1 MFNKINVYSEIG
13 ELKKVLV
20 HTPGQE
26 IDYLTPQRLDE
37 LLFSAILD
45 PVRAREEHKEF
56 IKILESEGV
65 EVVQLSE
72 LAAEAYDESS
82 AEVKDAFIEKWL
94 DESLPVLSS
103 ENRKIVKEYVLN
115 IQKNTNTVAMIRK
128 MMAGILAREVGVE
141 SKVEL
146 IVDPMPNLYF
156 TRDPFA
162 SVGNGVTIHHMFR
175 PTRRRETIF
184 AELIFHHHK
193 DYKDTPVYYERNFK
207 NPIEGGD
214 VFIYNDKTLVV
225 GVSERTDHDAIQ
237 KLAENIKNNSE
248 ITFEKIYA
256 INVPKMSNLMHL
268 DTWLTMLDVDK
279 FLYST
284 NMLDVLQIWEI
295 DLKQPSIQWKEINE
309 PLADFLSS
317 VIGKPATLIP
327 VAGVGATQIEIDV
340 ETNFDATNYL
350 VIRPGVVI
358 GYDRN
363 RKTNE
368 ALIKAGIKVH
378 SWNGDQLSLGMGSA
392 RCMSMPLYREALKK

>member
-56 IKILESEGV
+56 IRILESEGV

-72 LAAEAYDESS
+72 LAAQAYDESS
-82 AEVKDAFIEKWL
+82 EEVKNAFIEKWL
-94 DESLPVLSS
+94 EESLPVLSG
-103 ENRKIVKEYVLN
+103 ENRKIVKEYVLK
-115 IQKNTNTVAMIRK
+115 IQKTDGTVAMIRK

-141 SKVEL
+141 SEVEL

-162 SVGNGVTIHHMFR
+162 SVGNGVTIHRMYR

-193 DYKDTPVYYERNFK
+193 DYKDTPVYYEREFK
-207 NPIEGGD
+207 DHIEGGD
-214 VFIYNDKTLVV
+214 VFLYNDKTLVV

-237 KLAENIKNNSE
+237 KLAENIKNNPE

-268 DTWLTMLDVDK
+268 DTWLTMLDTDK

-295 DLKQPSIQWKEINE
+295 DLKQPKIEWKEINE

-317 VIGKPATLIP
+317 VIGKEATLIP
-327 VAGVGATQIEIDV
+327 VAGEGATQIEIDV

-368 ALIKAGIKVH
+368 ALTKAGIKVY

-392 RCMSMPLYREALKK
+392 RCMSMPLYREAVKK

>member
-13 ELKKVLV
+13 TLKKVLV

-45 PVRAREEHKEF
+45 PIRARDEHQKF
-56 IKILESEGV
+56 IEILKSEGV

-72 LAAEAYDESS
+72 LTAEAYNAAS
-82 AEVKDAFIEKWL
+82 AEAKEAFINKWL
-94 DESLPVLSS
+94 DESIPALSDA
-103 ENRKIVKEYVLN
+103 NRKVVYNYLKGMEKDTVK
-115 IQKNTNTVAMIRK
+115 MIRK
-128 MMAGILAREVGVE
+128 MMAGILAREVNVE
-141 SKVEL
+141 SSVEL

-162 SVGNGVTIHHMFR
+162 SVGNGITLHHMFR

-184 AELIFHHHK
+184 ADLIFSQHP
-193 DYKDTPVYYERNFK
+193 DYKTTPKYYDRSMNYS
-207 NPIEGGD
+207 IEGGD
-214 VFIYNDKTLVV
+214 VFIYNEKTLVV
-225 GVSERTDHDAIQ
+225 GVSERTEKDAIQ
-237 KLAENIKNNSE
+237 TLAESIKNNSE
-248 ITFEKIYA
+248 VKFETIYA

-268 DTWLTMLDVDK
+268 DTWLTMLDYDK
-279 FLYST
+279 FLYSP
-284 NMLDVLQIWEI
+284 NMMGVLKIWKI
-295 DLKQPSIQWKEINE
+295 DLKASKIEWHEINE
-309 PLADFLSS
+309 PLTNFLSS
-317 VIGKPATLIP
+317 VIGKEATLVP
-327 VAGVGATQIEIDV
+327 VAGEGATQIDIDV

-350 VIRPGVVI
+350 VIKPGVVV

-368 ALIKAGIKVH
+368 ALTKAGIKVH

-392 RCMSMPLYREALKK
+392 RCMSMPLYREPADKK

>member
-1 MFNKINVYSEIG
+1 MYDKINVYSEIG
-13 ELKKVLV
+13 KLKKVLV

-45 PVRAREEHKEF
+45 PIRAREEHKEF
-56 IKILESEGV
+56 IKLLESQGV
-65 EVVQLSE
+65 EVVQLSD
-72 LAAEAYDESS
+72 LTADTYKAASS
-82 AEVKDAFIEKWL
+82 DAKEKFIQQWL
-94 DESLPVLSS
+94 DEAIPVLSK
-103 ENRKIVKEYVLN
+103 ENREIVYKYLKSMENEPV
-115 IQKNTNTVAMIRK
+115 KMIRK
-128 MMAGILAREVGVE
+128 MMAGILAREVNVN

-175 PTRRRETIF
+175 ETRRRETIF
-184 AELIFHHHK
+184 CNFIFNNHPEYKTTPKYYSRELK
-193 DYKDTPVYYERNFK
+193 PT
-207 NPIEGGD
+207 IEGGD
-214 VFIYNDKTLVV
+214 VFLYNEKTLVV
-225 GVSERTDHDAIQ
+225 GVSERTEHDAIQ
-237 KLAENIKNNSE
+237 TLAENVKANPDVK
-248 ITFEKIYA
+248 FETIYA

-268 DTWLTMLDVDK
+268 DTWLTMLDHDK

-284 NMLDVLQIWEI
+284 NMMDVLKIWKI
-295 DLKQPSIQWKEINE
+295 DLTSSKIEWKEINE

-317 VIGKPATLIP
+317 IIGKKATLIP
-327 VAGVGATQIEIDV
+327 VAGHGATQIDIDV

-350 VIRPGVVI
+350 VVSPGVVV

-368 ALIKAGIKVH
+368 ALKQAGITVL

-392 RCMSMPLYREALKK
+392 RCMSMPLYREAIDKK

>member
-13 ELKKVLV
+13 TLKKVLV

-45 PVRAREEHKEF
+45 PIRAREEHQKF
-56 IKILESEGV
+56 IEILKSEGV

-72 LAAEAYDESS
+72 LTAEAYNAAS
-82 AEVKDAFIEKWL
+82 AEAKEAFINKWL
-94 DESLPVLSS
+94 DESIPSLSDA
-103 ENRKIVKEYVLN
+103 NRKVVYNYLKGMEKDTVK
-115 IQKNTNTVAMIRK
+115 MIRK
-128 MMAGILAREVGVE
+128 MMAGILAREVNVE
-141 SKVEL
+141 SSVEL

-162 SVGNGVTIHHMFR
+162 SVGNGITLHHMFR

-184 AELIFHHHK
+184 ADLIFSQHP
-193 DYKDTPVYYERNFK
+193 DYKTTPKYYDRSMNYS
-207 NPIEGGD
+207 IEGGD
-214 VFIYNDKTLVV
+214 VFIYNEKTLVV
-225 GVSERTDHDAIQ
+225 GVSERTEKDAIQ
-237 KLAENIKNNSE
+237 TLAESIKNNSE
-248 ITFEKIYA
+248 VKFETIYA

-268 DTWLTMLDVDK
+268 DTWLTMLDYDK
-279 FLYST
+279 FLYSP
-284 NMLDVLQIWEI
+284 NMMGVLKIWKI
-295 DLKQPSIQWKEINE
+295 DLKASKIEWNEINE
-309 PLADFLSS
+309 PLTNFLSS
-317 VIGKPATLIP
+317 VIGKEATLVP
-327 VAGVGATQIEIDV
+327 VAGEGATQIDIDV

-350 VIRPGVVI
+350 VIKPGVVV

-368 ALIKAGIKVH
+368 ALTKAGIKVH

-392 RCMSMPLYREALKK
+392 RCMSMPLYREPADKK

>member
-13 ELKKVLV
+13 TLKKVLV

-45 PVRAREEHKEF
+45 PIRAREEHQKF
-56 IKILESEGV
+56 IEILKSEGV

-72 LAAEAYDESS
+72 LTAEAYNAAS
-82 AEVKDAFIEKWL
+82 AEAKEAFINKWL
-94 DESLPVLSS
+94 DESIPALSDA
-103 ENRKIVKEYVLN
+103 NRKVVYNYLKGMEKDTVK
-115 IQKNTNTVAMIRK
+115 MIRK
-128 MMAGILAREVGVE
+128 MMAGILAREVNVE
-141 SKVEL
+141 SSVEL

-162 SVGNGVTIHHMFR
+162 SVGNGITLHHMFR

-184 AELIFHHHK
+184 ADLIFSQHP
-193 DYKDTPVYYERNFK
+193 DYKTTPKYYDRSMNYS
-207 NPIEGGD
+207 IEGGD
-214 VFIYNDKTLVV
+214 VFIYNEKTLVV
-225 GVSERTDHDAIQ
+225 GVSERTEKDAIQ
-237 KLAENIKNNSE
+237 TLAESIKNNSE
-248 ITFEKIYA
+248 VKFETIYA

-268 DTWLTMLDVDK
+268 DTWLTMLDYDK
-279 FLYST
+279 FLYSP
-284 NMLDVLQIWEI
+284 NMMGVLKIWKI
-295 DLKQPSIQWKEINE
+295 DLKASKIEWHEINE
-309 PLADFLSS
+309 PLTNFLSS
-317 VIGKPATLIP
+317 VIGKEATLVP
-327 VAGVGATQIEIDV
+327 VAGEGATQIDIDV

-350 VIRPGVVI
+350 VIKPGVVV

-368 ALIKAGIKVH
+368 ALTKAGIKVH

-392 RCMSMPLYREALKK
+392 RCMSMPLYREHADKK

>member
-1 MFNKINVYSEIG
+1 MYDKINVYSEIG
-13 ELKKVLV
+13 KLKKVLV

-45 PVRAREEHKEF
+45 PIRAREEHKEF
-56 IKILESEGV
+56 IKLLESQGV
-65 EVVQLSE
+65 EVVQLSD
-72 LAAEAYDESS
+72 LTADTYKAASS
-82 AEVKDAFIEKWL
+82 DAKEKFIQQWL
-94 DESLPVLSS
+94 DEAIPVLSK
-103 ENRKIVKEYVLN
+103 ENREVVYKYLKSMENEPVK
-115 IQKNTNTVAMIRK
+115 MIRK
-128 MMAGILAREVGVE
+128 MMAGILAREVNVN

-175 PTRRRETIF
+175 ETRRRETIF
-184 AELIFHHHK
+184 CNFIFNNHPEYKTTPKYYSRELK
-193 DYKDTPVYYERNFK
+193 PT
-207 NPIEGGD
+207 IEGGD
-214 VFIYNDKTLVV
+214 VFLYNEKTLVV
-225 GVSERTDHDAIQ
+225 GVSERTEHDAIQ
-237 KLAENIKNNSE
+237 TLAENVKANPDVK
-248 ITFEKIYA
+248 FETIYA

-268 DTWLTMLDVDK
+268 DTWLTMLDYDK

-284 NMLDVLQIWEI
+284 NMMDVLKIWKI
-295 DLKQPSIQWKEINE
+295 DLKSPKIQWEEINE

-317 VIGKPATLIP
+317 IIGKKATLIP
-327 VAGVGATQIEIDV
+327 VAGHGATQIDIDV

-350 VIRPGVVI
+350 VVSPGVVV

-368 ALIKAGIKVH
+368 ALKQAGITVL

-392 RCMSMPLYREALKK
+392 RCMSMPLYREAIDKK

>member
-13 ELKKVLV
+13 TLKKVLV

-45 PVRAREEHKEF
+45 PIRAREEHQKF
-56 IKILESEGV
+56 IEILKSEGV

-72 LAAEAYDESS
+72 LTAEAYNAASVE
-82 AEVKDAFIEKWL
+82 AKEAFINKWL
-94 DESLPVLSS
+94 DESIPALSDA
-103 ENRKIVKEYVLN
+103 NRKVVYNYLKGMEKDTVK
-115 IQKNTNTVAMIRK
+115 MIRK
-128 MMAGILAREVGVE
+128 MMAGILAREVNVE
-141 SKVEL
+141 SSVEL

-162 SVGNGVTIHHMFR
+162 SVGNGITLHHMFR

-184 AELIFHHHK
+184 ADLIFSQHP
-193 DYKDTPVYYERNFK
+193 DYKTTPKYYDRSMNYS
-207 NPIEGGD
+207 IEGGD
-214 VFIYNDKTLVV
+214 VFIYNEKTLVV
-225 GVSERTDHDAIQ
+225 GVSERTEKDAIQ
-237 KLAENIKNNSE
+237 TLAESIKNNSE
-248 ITFEKIYA
+248 VKFETIYA

-268 DTWLTMLDVDK
+268 DTWLTMLDYDK
-279 FLYST
+279 FLYSP
-284 NMLDVLQIWEI
+284 NMMGVLKIWKI
-295 DLKQPSIQWKEINE
+295 DLKASKIEWHEINE
-309 PLADFLSS
+309 PLTDFLSS
-317 VIGKPATLIP
+317 VIGKEATLIP
-327 VAGVGATQIEIDV
+327 VAGEGATQIDIDV

-350 VIRPGVVI
+350 VIKPGVVV

-368 ALIKAGIKVH
+368 ALTKAGIKVH

-392 RCMSMPLYREALKK
+392 RCMSMPLYREHADKK

>member
-1 MFNKINVYSEIG
+1 MYDKINVYSEIG
-13 ELKKVLV
+13 KLKKVLV

-45 PVRAREEHKEF
+45 PIRAREEHKEF
-56 IKILESEGV
+56 IKLLESQDV
-65 EVVQLSE
+65 EVVQLSD
-72 LAAEAYDESS
+72 LTADTYKAASSEAKE
-82 AEVKDAFIEKWL
+82 KFIQQWL
-94 DESLPVLSS
+94 DEAIPILSK
-103 ENRKIVKEYVLN
+103 ENREIVYKYLKSMENEPV
-115 IQKNTNTVAMIRK
+115 KMIRK
-128 MMAGILAREVGVE
+128 MMSGILAREVNVN

-175 PTRRRETIF
+175 ETRRRETIF
-184 AELIFHHHK
+184 CNFIFNNHPE
-193 DYKDTPVYYERNFK
+193 YKSTPKYYSRDLK
-207 NPIEGGD
+207 PTIEGGD
-214 VFIYNDKTLVV
+214 VFLYNEKTLVV
-225 GVSERTDHDAIQ
+225 GVSERTEHDAIQ
-237 KLAENIKNNSE
+237 TLAENVKANPDVK
-248 ITFEKIYA
+248 FETIYA

-268 DTWLTMLDVDK
+268 DTWLTMLDYDK

-284 NMLDVLQIWEI
+284 NMMDVLKIWKI
-295 DLKQPSIQWKEINE
+295 DLKSPKIQWEEINE

-317 VIGKPATLIP
+317 VIGKKATLIP
-327 VAGVGATQIEIDV
+327 VAGHGATQIDIDV

-350 VIRPGVVI
+350 VVSPGVVV

-368 ALIKAGIKVH
+368 ALKAAGITVL

-392 RCMSMPLYREALKK
+392 RCMSMPLYREAIDKK

>member
-1 MFNKINVYSEIG
+1 MYDKINVYSEIG
-13 ELKKVLV
+13 KLKKVLV

-45 PVRAREEHKEF
+45 PIRAREEHKEF
-56 IKILESEGV
+56 IKLLESQGV
-65 EVVQLSE
+65 EVVQLSD
-72 LAAEAYDESS
+72 LTADTYKAASS
-82 AEVKDAFIEKWL
+82 DAKEKFIQQWL
-94 DESLPVLSS
+94 DEAIPVLSK
-103 ENRKIVKEYVLN
+103 ENREIVYKYLKSMENEPV
-115 IQKNTNTVAMIRK
+115 KMIRK
-128 MMAGILAREVGVE
+128 MMAGILAREVNVN

-175 PTRRRETIF
+175 ETRRRETIF
-184 AELIFHHHK
+184 CNFIFNNHPEYKTTPKYYSRELK
-193 DYKDTPVYYERNFK
+193 PT
-207 NPIEGGD
+207 IEGGD
-214 VFIYNDKTLVV
+214 VFLYNEKTLVV
-225 GVSERTDHDAIQ
+225 GVSERTEHDAIQ
-237 KLAENIKNNSE
+237 TLAENVKANPDVK
-248 ITFEKIYA
+248 FETIYA

-268 DTWLTMLDVDK
+268 DTWLTMLDYDK

-284 NMLDVLQIWEI
+284 NMMDVLKIWKI
-295 DLKQPSIQWKEINE
+295 DLKSPKIQWEEINE

-317 VIGKPATLIP
+317 IIGKKATLIP
-327 VAGVGATQIEIDV
+327 VAGHGATQIDIDV

-350 VIRPGVVI
+350 VVSPGVVV

-368 ALIKAGIKVH
+368 ALKQAGITVL

-392 RCMSMPLYREALKK
+392 RCMSMPLYREAIDKK

>member
-1 MFNKINVYSEIG
+1 MYDKINVYSEIG
-13 ELKKVLV
+13 KLKKVLV

-45 PVRAREEHKEF
+45 PIRAREEHKEF
-56 IKILESEGV
+56 IKLLESQGV
-65 EVVQLSE
+65 EVVQLSD
-72 LAAEAYDESS
+72 LTADTYKAASS
-82 AEVKDAFIEKWL
+82 DAKEKFIQQWL
-94 DESLPVLSS
+94 DEAIPVLSK
-103 ENRKIVKEYVLN
+103 ENREIVYKYLKSMENEPV
-115 IQKNTNTVAMIRK
+115 KMIRK
-128 MMAGILAREVGVE
+128 MMAGILAREVNVN

-175 PTRRRETIF
+175 ETRRRETIF
-184 AELIFHHHK
+184 CNFIFNNHPEYKTTPKYYSRELK
-193 DYKDTPVYYERNFK
+193 PT
-207 NPIEGGD
+207 IEGGD
-214 VFIYNDKTLVV
+214 VFLYNEKTLVV
-225 GVSERTDHDAIQ
+225 GVSERTEHDAIQ
-237 KLAENIKNNSE
+237 TLAENVKANPDVK
-248 ITFEKIYA
+248 FETIYA

-268 DTWLTMLDVDK
+268 DTWLTMLDYDK

-284 NMLDVLQIWEI
+284 NMMDVLKIWKI
-295 DLKQPSIQWKEINE
+295 DLKSPKIQWEEINE

-317 VIGKPATLIP
+317 VIGKKATLIP
-327 VAGVGATQIEIDV
+327 VAGHGATQIDIDV

-350 VIRPGVVI
+350 VVSPGVVV

-368 ALIKAGIKVH
+368 ALKQAGITVL

-392 RCMSMPLYREALKK
+392 RCMSMPLYREAIDKK

>member
-13 ELKKVLV
+13 TLKKVLV

-45 PVRAREEHKEF
+45 PIRAREEHQKF
-56 IKILESEGV
+56 IEILKSEGV

-72 LAAEAYDESS
+72 LTAEAYNAASVE
-82 AEVKDAFIEKWL
+82 AKEAFINKWL
-94 DESLPVLSS
+94 DESIPALSDA
-103 ENRKIVKEYVLN
+103 NRKVVYNYLKGMEKDTVK
-115 IQKNTNTVAMIRK
+115 MIRK
-128 MMAGILAREVGVE
+128 MMAGILAREVNVE
-141 SKVEL
+141 SSVEL

-162 SVGNGVTIHHMFR
+162 SVGNGITLHHMFR

-184 AELIFHHHK
+184 ADLIFSQHP
-193 DYKDTPVYYERNFK
+193 DYKTTPKYYDRSMNYS
-207 NPIEGGD
+207 IEGGD
-214 VFIYNDKTLVV
+214 VFIYNEKTLVV
-225 GVSERTDHDAIQ
+225 GVSERTEKDAIQ
-237 KLAENIKNNSE
+237 TLAESIKNNSE
-248 ITFEKIYA
+248 VKFETIYA

-268 DTWLTMLDVDK
+268 DTWLTMLDYDK
-279 FLYST
+279 FLYSP
-284 NMLDVLQIWEI
+284 NMMGVLKIWKI
-295 DLKQPSIQWKEINE
+295 DLKASKIEWHEINE
-309 PLADFLSS
+309 PLTDFLSS
-317 VIGKPATLIP
+317 VIGKEATLIP
-327 VAGVGATQIEIDV
+327 VAGEGATQIDIDV

-350 VIRPGVVI
+350 VIKPGVVV

-368 ALIKAGIKVH
+368 ALTKAGIKVH

-392 RCMSMPLYREALKK
+392 RCMSMPLYRESADKK

>member
-13 ELKKVLV
+13 TLKKVLV

-45 PVRAREEHKEF
+45 PIRAREEHQKF
-56 IKILESEGV
+56 IEILKSEGV

-72 LAAEAYDESS
+72 LTAEAYNAASS
-82 AEVKDAFIEKWL
+82 EAKEAFINKWL
-94 DESLPVLSS
+94 DESIPALSDS
-103 ENRKIVKEYVLN
+103 NRKAVYDYLKGME
-115 IQKNTNTVAMIRK
+115 KDTVAMIRK
-128 MMAGILAREVGVE
+128 MMAGILAREVNVQ
-141 SKVEL
+141 SSVEL

-162 SVGNGVTIHHMFR
+162 SVGNGVTLHHMFR

-184 AELIFHHHK
+184 ADLIFSQHP
-193 DYKDTPVYYERNFK
+193 DYKTTPKYYDRSMNYS
-207 NPIEGGD
+207 IEGGD
-214 VFIYNDKTLVV
+214 VFIYNEKTLVV
-225 GVSERTDHDAIQ
+225 GVSERTEKDAIQ
-237 KLAENIKNNSE
+237 TLAESIKGNSE
-248 ITFEKIYA
+248 VKFETIYA

-268 DTWLTMLDVDK
+268 DTWLTMLDHDK

-284 NMLDVLQIWEI
+284 NMMDVLKIWKI
-295 DLKQPSIQWKEINE
+295 DLKASKIEWNEINE

-317 VIGKPATLIP
+317 IIGKPATLIP
-327 VAGVGATQIEIDV
+327 VAGTGATQIEIDV

-350 VIRPGVVI
+350 VIKPGVVV

-368 ALIKAGIKVH
+368 ALIKAGIKVY

-392 RCMSMPLYREALKK
+392 RCMSMPLYREPVDKK